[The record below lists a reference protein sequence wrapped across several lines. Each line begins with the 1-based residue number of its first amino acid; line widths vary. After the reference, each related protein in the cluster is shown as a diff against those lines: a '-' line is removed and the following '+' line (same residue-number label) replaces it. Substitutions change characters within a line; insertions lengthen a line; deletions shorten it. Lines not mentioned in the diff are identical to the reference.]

1 MLSSYSESELVPYP
15 SGEYMQARLNRD
27 DFVAVIRDRDH
38 KAAWR
43 PSDPR
48 LEIGPSRVKVLIRKQ
63 GNPGDSVEVK
73 C

>member
-1 MLSSYSESELVPYP
+1 
-15 SGEYMQARLNRD
+15 MQARLNRD

-48 LEIGPSRVKVLIRKQ
+48 LEIGPRRVKVLIRKQ